1 MGGIHQSDS
10 AALGWLIS
18 RQVCFLKQTPA
29 KLLEPLFAFAQA
41 FEQGHIRKLRQ
52 MRLSRSHYRLAQR
65 ITASQVDQERPQ
77 AIFLGLVLP

>member
-1 MGGIHQSDS
+1 VNAPHAAGLAGFFDMGGIHQSDS

-29 KLLEPLFAFAQA
+29 KLVEPLLAFAQA

-52 MRLSRSHYRLAQR
+52 MCLSRSHYRLAQR
-65 ITASQVDQERPQ
+65 ITA
-77 AIFLGLVLP
+77 G